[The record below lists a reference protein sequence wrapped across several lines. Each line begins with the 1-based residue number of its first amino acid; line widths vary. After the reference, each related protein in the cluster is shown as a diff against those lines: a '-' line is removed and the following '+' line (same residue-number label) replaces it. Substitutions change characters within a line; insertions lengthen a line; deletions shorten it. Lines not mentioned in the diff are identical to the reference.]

1 MGDSSFVRQR
11 ILQTLKTF
19 SWQQWLVAVMFLLVL
34 VFTGLY
40 AVRTTRHAIYW
51 HYHQD
56 EPIHGWMT
64 VGYVAHSYRV
74 PRQILYQALGLPPQV
89 HDKRPL
95 LEIAKSQ
102 DRSMNEI
109 RAILQDAIAHARPPY
124 PSPPPPTERR
134 TP

>member
-1 MGDSSFVRQR
+1 MRQR
-11 ILQTLKTF
+11 VLQTLRTF
-19 SWQQWLVAVMFLLVL
+19 SWQQWLVALLFLLVL
-34 VFTGLY
+34 GFTGLY

-56 EPIHGWMT
+56 EQIHGWMT

-74 PRQILYQALGLPPQV
+74 PRQILYQSLGLPPQF

-95 LEIAKSQ
+95 RNIAKSQ
-102 DRSMNEI
+102 NRSMNEI
-109 RAILQDAIAHARPPY
+109 RAILQDAIAHSRLQY
-124 PSPPPPTERR
+124 PSPSPPNERR